1 VSIRTFSKRR
11 VAIIGATAAIALAG
25 GGAAFAY
32 FTATGN
38 GTGHGTVGTA
48 GTWTVAETSTSG
60 TMYPGATSGST
71 LTFTVTN
78 SGSGDQDIT
87 SLAAVVDSST
97 TPLGDIEVGPTP
109 TPSAVA
115 SCAATW
121 FTAAITSPTTLPS
134 VTAPISLA
142 PGASETVIV
151 SVTMTNPSVNQDAC
165 ESQLPDVQ
173 LNVN

>member
-1 VSIRTFSKRR
+1 VLNRRIAKRR
-11 VAIIGATAAIALAG
+11 VAIIGATVAIALAG

-32 FTATGN
+32 FTSTGSGTGN
-38 GTGHGTVGTA
+38 GTVGTA

-60 TMYPGATSGST
+60 TIYPGATPGST

-78 SGSGDQDIT
+78 SGSGAQDIT
-87 SLAAVVDSST
+87 SLAAVVDDST
-97 TPLGDIEVGPTP
+97 TPPGNIEVGPTP

-115 SCAATW
+115 SCAADW
-121 FTAAITSPTTLPS
+121 FTAAITSPTPLPS
-134 VTAPISLA
+134 AAAPISLA

-151 SVTMTNPSVNQDAC
+151 SVTMSDPDLNQDAC
-165 ESQLPDVQ
+165 EGQLPDIQ

>member
-11 VAIIGATAAIALAG
+11 VAIIGATTAIALAG

-32 FTATGN
+32 FTSTGT

-48 GTWTVAETSTSG
+48 GTWTVTETSTSG
-60 TMYPGATSGST
+60 TMYPGATAGST
-71 LTFTVTN
+71 LTFTVLN
-78 SGSGDQDIT
+78 SGSGTEDIT

-97 TPLGDIEVGPTP
+97 TPPGDVEVGA
-109 TPSAVA
+109 TPSPVA
-115 SCAATW
+115 SCAANW
-121 FTAAITSPTTLPS
+121 FSTAIVSPTTLPS
-134 VTAPISLA
+134 SASPIAVDAGQSITVT
-142 PGASETVIV
+142 VD
-151 SVTMTNPSVNQDAC
+151 VTMANENLSQDGC